1 MQWCQ
6 ECILWKEAAEPGILT
21 AAAPGTELA
30 PDEDPDVCIPKTTQ
44 YRLRFDAN
52 LDFSRVMVGATT
64 QTPRLVVMMMI
75 RA

>member
-30 PDEDPDVCIPKTTQ
+30 PDEDPDVRISPK
-44 YRLRFDAN
+44 N
-52 LDFSRVMVGATT
+52 
-64 QTPRLVVMMMI
+64 VVTVEF
-75 RA
+75 RR

>member
-30 PDEDPDVCIPKTTQ
+30 PDEDPDVRIPQ
-44 YRLRFDAN
+44 Q
-52 LDFSRVMVGATT
+52 SGEW
-64 QTPRLVVMMMI
+64 
-75 RA
+75 